1 MSAQPEI
8 LSAHAESLA
17 LALEQQLN
25 PIIKEAIRDA
35 VKDGARRLARDL
47 RTRMEAELALMVR
60 EAVDQALNGNPRRR

>member
-1 MSAQPEI
+1 MSAQPE
-8 LSAHAESLA
+8 AQNTHAESLA
-17 LALEQQLN
+17 LALEKQLD

-60 EAVDQALNGNPRRR
+60 EAVDQALNGPQRRR

>member
-1 MSAQPEI
+1 MSAQPDI
-8 LSAHAESLA
+8 QSAHAESLA

-35 VKDGARRLARDL
+35 VKDAARRLARDL
-47 RTRMEAELALMVR
+47 RTRMEDELALMVR